1 MSSLGTD
8 KGTYGQPK
16 EEQVSQIVPEPS
28 GMHVLTVR
36 MSAPMIGELGR
47 LARQEGCSM
56 SVLVRQAVEHE
67 LARHHVGVL
76 EERPNPGNTFYTVW
90 RRQVR

>member
-36 MSAPMIGELGR
+36 MSAPMIGEL
-47 LARQEGCSM
+47 
-56 SVLVRQAVEHE
+56 
-67 LARHHVGVL
+67 ARHHVGVL